1 MKKEKG
7 KKLAP
12 FSSFIFHF
20 SFSIFNCSHPP
31 TSARARPHP
40 ARCSSSAAR
49 ALVSSLVQAQ

>member
-1 MKKEKG
+1 MEKEK
-7 KKLAP
+7 
-12 FSSFIFHF
+12 SSPHFPYFLFHF